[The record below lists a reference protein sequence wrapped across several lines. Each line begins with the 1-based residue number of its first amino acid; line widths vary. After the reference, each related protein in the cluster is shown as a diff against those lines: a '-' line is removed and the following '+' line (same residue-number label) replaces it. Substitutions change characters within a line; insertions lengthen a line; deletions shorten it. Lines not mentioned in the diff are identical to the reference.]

1 VLHTFFCRHPN
12 YRQGC
17 QMVCFQ
23 TKNPNLGKVWRVL
36 LWKIYFLTIRS
47 IWRPF
52 EIFYDHLVCFVVI
65 RYIFPV
71 LLFWTKKNLATLI
84 TDRRNINIHPILS
97 YVGHL
102 LTPVGAPSPCGGCQ
116 AGSYEVAIFTT

>member
-1 VLHTFFCRHPN
+1 MEGIAMENIFFD
-12 YRQGC
+12 YS
-17 QMVCFQ
+17 VY
-23 TKNPNLGKVWRVL
+23 LAA
-36 LWKIYFLTIRS
+36 
-47 IWRPF
+47 IWN
-52 EIFYDHLVCFVVI
+52 IYDHLVCFVVI